1 MIPRKL
7 KHFNL
12 FVDGRGYA
20 GKIEELTPPK
30 LAIKAEEFRAGGM
43 DAPIDIDLGMEK
55 LECEFTLGEYN
66 EDIIRLYG
74 LHDNAAVSLRMKG
87 SIESDDL
94 QSYRTPVEI
103 MIRGRWREI
112 DWGTWKGGDNS
123 TKKVSVAV
131 SYYKYISG
139 GETLIEI
146 DVPNMIRIVNGIDQ
160 LAISRANIGL

>member
-20 GKIEELTPPK
+20 GKIEELTLPK
-30 LAIKAEEFRAGGM
+30 VTIKAEEFRAGGM
-43 DAPIDIDLGMEK
+43 DAPMEIDLGMEK
-55 LECEFTLGEYN
+55 LEAEFTLGEYN
-66 EDIIRLYG
+66 EDVIRLFG
-74 LHDNAAVSLRMKG
+74 LHNSAAVTLRFKG

-94 QSYRTPVEI
+94 TSYRTPVEVVL
-103 MIRGRWREI
+103 RGRWREL
-112 DWGTWKGGDNS
+112 DWGDWKSGDNS
-123 TKKVSVAV
+123 TMKVAV
-131 SYYKYISG
+131 AATYYKYKSN